1 MKNISNNPRNSKDL
15 TNKTVSINLN
25 VQIENQENYQIEEEE
40 KEEGQ
45 VPLDINLYKKSND
58 KHSFLKKVFISG
70 VRHAQFDGEV
80 CDISL
85 KILYEILR
93 VMGLEANE
101 FLLLEGYKY
110 GCFQSQYG
118 EDLDKFTKSGCSFRK
133 LSKEKLEVKQQ
144 KQRFDID
151 EYMIWL
157 VKNLH
162 RLKYDTTLHFH
173 YMRNVRRGI
182 YQIEKNDIKLPAFH
196 LSDNEQLELLQKY
209 KTPKYMKQRQDSPSL
224 IDAEAQRTF
233 QYFQTKNKKY
243 ITTLESKKKEY
254 IERQREY
261 SDRQRKLAKEF
272 YNYHNNKYS
281 PKKYPQVTYRI
292 NTQGVYQI
300 DSTEDFSLQQ
310 TNNTRCH
317 TSMNESENNYNKS
330 SLVTNNKTPS
340 KTVQY
345 SKQENMFLK
354 SENVNNVNQ
363 EIEQNDHFRNKQSD
377 NSQKGNMKNKF
388 PSLNTSPNF
397 SPTKSQNQRYFISTR
412 SNEKQNSI
420 LIPKENQKLKLQI
433 QPESS
438 RRTNTIQDFTDVNI
452 KNYSPSHKTQTTPNS
467 PTSSQIMKQ
476 KERSNRRLAQAKK
489 ETDKRMSL
497 ILKNLKEMTQLR
509 QENAVIPYDLRSQS
523 EISEHEDKKEL
534 SKIDIIPYQAELYD
548 LNKDLTKL
556 KGETQI
562 DIASL
567 ISRVKQNNQIRA
579 DIYANIQDIADK
591 RMRNNEIIGKQ
602 GAIKAKRRLSECSYR
617 QQKQEIKEL
626 KYQAL
631 HDKDQTRQYRI
642 EHFLSMTSNPT
653 SKSPSQLKSLQNS
666 PHITPKFKQKIGD
679 LLSQNPF

>member
-1 MKNISNNPRNSKDL
+1 M
-15 TNKTVSINLN
+15 
-25 VQIENQENYQIEEEE
+25 EEG

-45 VPLDINLYKKSND
+45 VPLDMNLYKKSND

-101 FLLLEGYKY
+101 FQLLEGYKF

-118 EDLDKFTKSGCSFRK
+118 EELDKFTKSGCSFRK

-144 KQRFDID
+144 KERFDID

-157 VKNLH
+157 IKNLH

-182 YQIEKNDIKLPAFH
+182 YQIEKDDIKLPAFH
-196 LSDNEQLELLQKY
+196 LTDNEQLELLQKY
-209 KTPKYMKQRQDSPSL
+209 KTPKYMKQRGDSASL
-224 IDAEAQRTF
+224 IDSEAQRTF
-233 QYFQTKNKKY
+233 QYFQTKNQKY
-243 ITTLESKKKEY
+243 IITLESRKKEY

-281 PKKYPQVTYRI
+281 PKKYPQVTQRV

-300 DSTEDFSLQQ
+300 DSTDEFSTQ
-310 TNNTRCH
+310 NNTRCH
-317 TSMNESENNYNKS
+317 TSINESENNYNQS
-330 SLVTNNKTPS
+330 QFHANNKTPS
-340 KTVQY
+340 KVLQH
-345 SKQENMFLK
+345 SKQEKIFSK
-354 SENVNNVNQ
+354 SENVNIPPPQQNQ
-363 EIEQNDHFRNKQSD
+363 GIDQNKSSKSKQGEE
-377 NSQKGNMKNKF
+377 SQKGIMKNKF

-397 SPTKSQNQRYFISTR
+397 SPTRYFISTR

-420 LIPKENQKLKLQI
+420 LIPKENQKLKFQVL
-433 QPESS
+433 PESS
-438 RRTNTIQDFTDVNI
+438 RRTNTIQDFKDINI
-452 KNYSPSHKTQTTPNS
+452 KNDSPSHKTQTTPNS
-467 PTSSQIMKQ
+467 PTSSQIIKQ

-489 ETDKRMSL
+489 ETDKRMFL
-497 ILKNLKEMTQLR
+497 ILKNLKEMSQLR

-602 GAIKAKRRLSECSYR
+602 GAIKAKRRLSECSYK
-617 QQKQEIKEL
+617 QKKQEIKDL

-642 EHFLSMTSNPT
+642 EHFLSRTSNPT
-653 SKSPSQLKSLQNS
+653 SKSPSKLRSLQNS

-679 LLSQNPF
+679 LLTQNPF

>member
-1 MKNISNNPRNSKDL
+1 M
-15 TNKTVSINLN
+15 
-25 VQIENQENYQIEEEE
+25 
-40 KEEGQ
+40 
-45 VPLDINLYKKSND
+45 NLYKKSND

-101 FLLLEGYKY
+101 FQLLEGYKY

-133 LSKEKLEVKQQ
+133 LSKEKLEVKQY
-144 KQRFDID
+144 KERFDID

-182 YQIEKNDIKLPAFH
+182 YQIEKEDIKLPAFN
-196 LSDNEQLELLQKY
+196 LTDNEQLELLQKY
-209 KTPKYMKQRQDSPSL
+209 KTPKYMKQRGESPSL
-224 IDAEAQRTF
+224 IDSETQRTF

-243 ITTLESKKKEY
+243 ITTLESKKKEN

-281 PKKYPQVTYRI
+281 PKKYPQVTYRV

-300 DSTEDFSLQQ
+300 DSTDDFSPQL

-317 TSMNESENNYNKS
+317 TSINESENNCNQ
-330 SLVTNNKTPS
+330 SLFQANSKIPS
-340 KTVQY
+340 KTFQLP
-345 SKQENMFLK
+345 KQENMFARQQNINMP
-354 SENVNNVNQ
+354 SNQ
-363 EIEQNDHFRNKQSD
+363 LNQSIDQNQNSKNKQGED
-377 NSQKGNMKNKF
+377 SQKGIMKNKF

-397 SPTKSQNQRYFISTR
+397 SPTKSQNTRYFISTR

-420 LIPKENQKLKLQI
+420 LIPKENQKLKFQV

-438 RRTNTIQDFTDVNI
+438 RRTNTIQDFADVNL

-489 ETDKRMSL
+489 ETDKRMFL

-556 KGETQI
+556 KGETQV

-579 DIYANIQDIADK
+579 DIYANIQDIAEK

-602 GAIKAKRRLSECSYR
+602 GAIKAKRRLSECSYK
-617 QQKQEIKEL
+617 QKKQEIKEL

-642 EHFLSMTSNPT
+642 EHFLSRTSNPT
-653 SKSPSQLKSLQNS
+653 SKSPSQLRSLQNS

-679 LLSQNPF
+679 LLSQNAF